1 MHPECSWQ
9 GLFNMASFNQSPLG
23 QTTVGLA
30 YSTSTLG
37 IGTINP
43 TEFLT
48 IYVKFNYAGSIFL
61 SPDTT
66 IDNIALPLDLRPTV
80 GLLYPR

>member
-1 MHPECSWQ
+1 
-9 GLFNMASFNQSPLG
+9 MASFNQSPLG

-37 IGTINP
+37 IGTISP
-43 TEFLT
+43 TQFLS
-48 IYVKFNYAGSIFL
+48 IYVKFNYPGAIYL
-61 SPDTT
+61 SPDKTL
-66 IDNIALPLDLRPTV
+66 DNVSLPLDLRPTV

>member
-1 MHPECSWQ
+1 
-9 GLFNMASFNQSPLG
+9 MAAFNQSPLG

-43 TEFLT
+43 TFYISFYIKT
-48 IYVKFNYAGSIFL
+48 NYPGAIYL
-61 SPDTT
+61 SPSST

>member
-1 MHPECSWQ
+1 
-9 GLFNMASFNQSPLG
+9 MASFNQSPLG

-30 YSTSTLG
+30 YSTITLG
-37 IGTINP
+37 IGTVNP
-43 TEFLT
+43 TQFLSFRIT
-48 IYVKFNYAGSIFL
+48 FNYTGAIFI
-61 SPDTT
+61 SPSTT